1 MPLEPTPDDEGTR
14 GILPHL
20 RLDDLLGEL
29 QARLAAARATRDR
42 VHGLLDAVV
51 SIGSDLDLD
60 SVLRRITE
68 SAAGLAQAR
77 YGALGVIGAEG
88 ERLVRFI
95 TVGVTEEEI
104 AEIGDWPH
112 GHGILGLL
120 IKDPRP
126 LRLAD
131 LSRHP
136 ESYGFPAHHPP
147 MRSFLGVPIRI
158 RNEVFGN
165 LYLTEKIGGGA
176 FEEEDE
182 AVVSALATAAGI
194 AVENAR
200 LYQETR
206 RRERWLKASAEI
218 STALLSGPDPVEA
231 TAVVARRAREVV
243 GADLAAVALVDEDR
257 ERFEMVAAD
266 GRGADQV
273 RGGAVPIEGSLGGKV
288 FTTGVS
294 LRVADGDEALR
305 ESEVSVALDVG
316 PLLMVPLGL
325 GEDARGVVWAMN
337 APGGHAFPDGA
348 QRLLEAYA
356 GQAAVALEL
365 ADRRRDAERLVLLE
379 DRDRIAKDLHDTVI
393 QQLFATAMG
402 LMATLKIAQK
412 PEVAARVQRA
422 VDDLDAT
429 MRQIRST
436 IYALQT
442 PSDRETLRG
451 RLHSVIDSAAESLG
465 FAPSVR
471 LDGALD
477 TLVDDEMAEHAVAVL
492 REALANVARHA
503 RAAAVRVSVH
513 ADEKLTLRVEDDGVG
528 TAGAGRRSG
537 LADLRGRAERCGGTF
552 AVRPRPGGG
561 TEVEWTAPLN
571 GS

>member
-1 MPLEPTPDDEGTR
+1 MPQEPPPDDEGAR

-29 QARLAAARATRDR
+29 QARLDAVRATRDR

-68 SAAGLAQAR
+68 AAAGLARAR
-77 YGALGVIGAEG
+77 YGALGVVGEDG

-95 TVGVTEEEI
+95 TVGVTEGEI
-104 AEIGDWPH
+104 AQIGHWPH

-136 ESYGFPAHHPP
+136 ESYGFPNHHPP
-147 MRSFLGVPIRI
+147 MRTFLGVPVRI
-158 RNEVFGN
+158 RGEVFGN

-194 AVENAR
+194 AIENAR
-200 LYQETR
+200 LYQDTR
-206 RRERWLKASAEI
+206 RRERWLRASAEM

-231 TAVVARRAREVV
+231 TAVVARGAREVV
-243 GADLAAVALVDEDR
+243 GADLAAVALVDEEG
-257 ERFEMVAAD
+257 ERFEIVAAD
-266 GRGADQV
+266 GRGAERV
-273 RGGAVPIEGSLGGKV
+273 RGGAVPVEGSLGGEV
-288 FTTGVS
+288 FTTGTS
-294 LRVADGDEALR
+294 LRVADGDAELR
-305 ESEVSVALDVG
+305 ETEVSVALDVG
-316 PLLMVPLGL
+316 PLLMVPLGG
-325 GEDARGVVWAMN
+325 GEQARGVVWAMN
-337 APGGHAFPDGA
+337 GPGGHAFPEDT
-348 QRLLEAYA
+348 QQLLEAYA

-365 ADRRRDAERLVLLE
+365 AGRRRDSERLALLE

-402 LMATLKIAQK
+402 LMATLKIVQK
-412 PEVAARVQRA
+412 PEVGARVQRA

-436 IYALQT
+436 IYALQAS
-442 PSDRETLRG
+442 SDHGTLRS
-451 RLHSVIDSAAESLG
+451 RLHAVIDTAAESLG
-465 FAPSVR
+465 FPPSVR

-477 TLVDDEMAEHAVAVL
+477 TLVDDETGEHAVAVL
-492 REALANVARHA
+492 REALSNVVRHA
-503 RAAAVRVSVH
+503 RAGAVSVTVH
-513 ADEKLTLRVEDDGVG
+513 AGETLTVRVEDDGVG
-528 TAGAGRRSG
+528 MTGTERRSG
-537 LADLRGRAERCGGTF
+537 LDNLRARAERGGGTF
-552 AVRPRPGGG
+552 TVRPRTGGG
-561 TEVEWTAPLN
+561 TMLEWTVPLD
-571 GS
+571 GA

>member
-1 MPLEPTPDDEGTR
+1 MPLEPPPDDEGAR

-29 QARLAAARATRDR
+29 QARLDDVRASRDR

-60 SVLRRITE
+60 SVLRRIAE
-68 SAAGLAQAR
+68 AAAGLAQAR
-77 YGALGVIGAEG
+77 YGALGVIDEDG

-104 AEIGDWPH
+104 ARIGHWPH

-120 IKDPRP
+120 IKDPRA

-136 ESYGFPAHHPP
+136 DSYGFPDHHPP

-158 RNEVFGN
+158 RGEVFGN
-165 LYLTEKIGGGA
+165 LYLTERTDGGA

-182 AVVSALATAAGI
+182 AVVTALATAAGI
-194 AVENAR
+194 AIENAR

-257 ERFEMVAAD
+257 ERFETVAAD

-273 RGGAVPIEGSLGGKV
+273 RGGAVPVEGSTGGEV
-288 FTTGVS
+288 FTTGAS
-294 LRVADGDEALR
+294 LRVADGDGALR
-305 ESEVSVALDVG
+305 GSEVSRALGVG
-316 PLLMVPLGL
+316 PLLMVPLGA
-325 GEDARGVVWAMN
+325 GEQARGVVWAMN
-337 APGGHAFPDGA
+337 APGGHAFPEGA

-365 ADRRRDAERLVLLE
+365 ADRRRDAERLALLE

-402 LMATLKIAQK
+402 LMATLEIVQK
-412 PEVAARVQRA
+412 PEVDARVRRA

-442 PSDRETLRG
+442 PSGDGTFRG
-451 RLHSVIDSAAESLG
+451 RLHAVIDAAAESLG
-465 FAPSVR
+465 FPPSVR

-477 TLVDDEMAEHAVAVL
+477 TLVDDETADHAVAVL
-492 REALANVARHA
+492 REALSNAARHA
-503 RAAAVRVSVH
+503 RAGAVQVTVH
-513 ADEKLTLRVEDDGVG
+513 AGEKLTLRVEDDGVG
-528 TAGAGRRSG
+528 MTGTERRSG
-537 LADLRGRAERCGGTF
+537 LDNLRGRAERCGGAF
-552 AVRPRPGGG
+552 AVRPRAGGG
-561 TEVEWTAPLN
+561 TELEWTAPLD
-571 GS
+571 GD